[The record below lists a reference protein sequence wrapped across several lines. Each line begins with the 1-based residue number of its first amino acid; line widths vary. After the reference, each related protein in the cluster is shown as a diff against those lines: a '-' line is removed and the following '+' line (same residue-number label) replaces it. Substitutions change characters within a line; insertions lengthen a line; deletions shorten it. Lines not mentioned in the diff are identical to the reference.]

1 MSLDPAASAKSKEND
16 DEKLHSCQ
24 KASQSYSKM
33 FIVGRELCFLLLI
46 VFTTY
51 ASFNSNIGSAPA
63 PAPFFSQGSLV
74 ADYYR
79 GELEAALVRASEGD
93 ISFIMYYA
101 PWDADSQATRRHFD
115 TVASQHYQQ
124 VYFAGINCWQPK
136 SDCRKTLDKI
146 QQFPKLVAY
155 LTHETGVEYRG
166 PRDHR
171 YMSAFLEGMMRPL
184 HRIHGPADL
193 VNLRS
198 AYNVVVVAYLNFQG
212 MRGGMPYRA
221 MYETALKFLER
232 DVRQEIALAVVTSFK
247 TTMEMGVDRSPCI
260 KLYLWNE
267 TLDYSGHF
275 SADQLTDWVTSR
287 LHQVSL
293 WLSPPG
299 VKSLTLAPYVTQGPA
314 LVMFTPLENFVMY
327 DMLREVGL
335 EYYNCNN
342 SSEISQLAQ
351 NISNFV
357 SERISRA
364 RRTSLTCQSRGS
376 DYAPTVQV
384 LNNVWINSSCG
395 KLRALP
401 QCSGHVGSCLGIQ
414 KNTLSSV
421 MTPEPDP
428 LSASSLVD
436 WVWRRGCQLLLPP
449 PSRPTATPLA
459 PTVKGLACTQ
469 NRSVSLLAMDSAL
482 FAHFARGLG
491 LDTMDKD
498 RTRVVLLN
506 SQMETTH
513 VLDGSV
519 TRASLSQFLVDFV
532 QGKLERFQ
540 RSQTSCSSSPELT
553 PVVSVIELTTE
564 TFIPVAFNDS
574 VNVVVMFHSPYCA
587 FCHAVGHVYLTTA
600 QILRHVPTLVFTR
613 VDGENNDLPWQFTA
627 PQYPSVLFFPARR
640 KAESRVFAGRNG
652 ITVEALTQFVLSNL
666 PLELRL
672 VAMLQLCQRYS
683 DNQFS
688 ARRKECLVDI
698 RMEVL
703 EAISDHLRRYRSI
716 SLRLQPSK
724 QRRTAQRQVL
734 TRLQHLKQL
743 QFALSLDSTRIS
755 DFVSQFVPDSVSE
768 QRLAKDEL

>member
-1 MSLDPAASAKSKEND
+1 MSLDPGASAKSKEND

-63 PAPFFSQGSLV
+63 PAPFFPQGSLV
-74 ADYYR
+74 ADYFR

-101 PWDADSQATRRHFD
+101 PWDADSQAARRHFD
-115 TVASQHYQQ
+115 TAATQHYQQ

-155 LTHETGVEYRG
+155 ITHETGVEYRG
-166 PRDHR
+166 PREHR
-171 YMSAFLEGMMRPL
+171 YMSAFLEGIMRPL
-184 HRIHGPADL
+184 HRVHGQADL

-212 MRGGMPYRA
+212 MRGGTPYRA

-232 DVRQEIALAVVTSFK
+232 DVRQEIAFAVVTSFK
-247 TTMEMGVDRSPCI
+247 TTVEMGVDRSPCI

-267 TLDYSGHF
+267 TLDYPGHF

-357 SERISRA
+357 SELEHGPCFLPRSCPMLVYYCRSCGFATEEAMLLGRQDVVSSQNIVLECDVHQLEHVDIKSYHVIIERISRA
-364 RRTSLTCQSRGS
+364 RRTSLSCQSRS
-376 DYAPTVQV
+376 LDYAPTVQV

-395 KLRALP
+395 KHRALP
-401 QCSGHVGSCLGIQ
+401 QCSGHMGSCLGVQ
-414 KNTLSSV
+414 KNMLSSV
-421 MTPEPDP
+421 MTREPDP

-436 WVWRRGCQLLLPP
+436 WAWRRGCQLLLLP

-459 PTVKGLACTQ
+459 PAVKGLACTQ

-491 LDTMDKD
+491 LDTMEKD
-498 RTRVVLLN
+498 QTRVVLLN
-506 SQMETTH
+506 SQEVSKSTWHRHCAVNSLPKRSGVEFGGGLLEPGCCARSSSVPLENPRAMSSAYITSWLCGIAWGKSSATVEPSAPDRDI
-513 VLDGSV
+513 LDTPEAVGDRHSR
-519 TRASLSQFLVDFV
+519 TLLSNPSSPPQSADFDPA
-532 QGKLERFQ
+532 
-540 RSQTSCSSSPELT
+540 RSQYPTRKNLLP
-553 PVVSVIELTTE
+553 
-564 TFIPVAFNDS
+564 
-574 VNVVVMFHSPYCA
+574 
-587 FCHAVGHVYLTTA
+587 
-600 QILRHVPTLVFTR
+600 LRYF
-613 VDGENNDLPWQFTA
+613 
-627 PQYPSVLFFPARR
+627 YPS
-640 KAESRVFAGRNG
+640 
-652 ITVEALTQFVLSNL
+652 
-666 PLELRL
+666 
-672 VAMLQLCQRYS
+672 
-683 DNQFS
+683 
-688 ARRKECLVDI
+688 
-698 RMEVL
+698 
-703 EAISDHLRRYRSI
+703 
-716 SLRLQPSK
+716 
-724 QRRTAQRQVL
+724 
-734 TRLQHLKQL
+734 
-743 QFALSLDSTRIS
+743 
-755 DFVSQFVPDSVSE
+755 
-768 QRLAKDEL
+768 